1 MQGWAK
7 RHGQVRK
14 EQGLRLYPVP
24 QPRGQRKSVR
34 QLPAITTAPSKRL
47 FDASLAEWEG
57 FLQLPQAS
65 RQPGRD
71 NTVRASSRKNA
82 IIFRS
87 AEVVFHHN

>member
-71 NTVRASSRKNA
+71 TVRASSRKNA